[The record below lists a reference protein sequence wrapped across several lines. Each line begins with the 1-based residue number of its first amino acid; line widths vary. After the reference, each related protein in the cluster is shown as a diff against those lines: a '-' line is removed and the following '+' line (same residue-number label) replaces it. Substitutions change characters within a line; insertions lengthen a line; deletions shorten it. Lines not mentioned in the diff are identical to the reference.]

1 MKKRIYTGLIG
12 ALVLSCCAG
21 CERKQPEV
29 VWESYTEQDE
39 TAAEAAES
47 AAGGAEVLQAQDVR
61 ETQAQDVETQPQ
73 KIFVDICGA
82 VQRPGVYELEAGMRV
97 CDAVEAAGGLLENAD
112 LASLNQA
119 ALLADAAKIYVYTQE
134 EAAQQGISALEQSK
148 TGVSSG
154 QESASAAKVNINTA
168 DIAQLC
174 TLSGI
179 GESRARDIIA
189 YREANGA
196 FQSTEEIMNVSGIK
210 EATFQK
216 IKDEI
221 AVR

>member
-29 VWESYTEQDE
+29 IWESYTEQDE
-39 TAAEAAES
+39 TAAEEAGLAAD
-47 AAGGAEVLQAQDVR
+47 GAEILQAQAVM
-61 ETQAQDVETQPQ
+61 ETQPQ

-97 CDAVEAAGGLLENAD
+97 CDAVEAAGGLLGNAD

-134 EAAQQGISALEQSK
+134 EAAQQGISASEQSV
-148 TGVSSG
+148 TGGASG
-154 QESASAAKVNINTA
+154 QESSAVAAKVNINTA

-189 YREANGA
+189 YREANGG
-196 FQSTEEIMNVSGIK
+196 FQSPEEIMNVSGIK

>member
-1 MKKRIYTGLIG
+1 MKKGIYTGLIS
-12 ALVLSCCAG
+12 ALVLLCCAG
-21 CERKQPEV
+21 CKRKQPQV

-39 TAAEAAES
+39 SAAEE
-47 AAGGAEVLQAQDVR
+47 AGLVADGTETLQAQDVM
-61 ETQAQDVETQPQ
+61 ETQPQ

-82 VQRPGVYELEAGMRV
+82 VQRPGVYELEEGMRV

-134 EAAQQGISALEQSK
+134 EAAQQGISALEQSV

-154 QESASAAKVNINTA
+154 QESSAVAVKVNINTA

>member
-1 MKKRIYTGLIG
+1 MKKGIYTGLIS
-12 ALVLSCCAG
+12 ALVLLCCAG
-21 CERKQPEV
+21 CERKQPQV

-39 TAAEAAES
+39 SAAEEAGLAADGTET
-47 AAGGAEVLQAQDVR
+47 LQAQDVM
-61 ETQAQDVETQPQ
+61 ETQPQ

-82 VQRPGVYELEAGMRV
+82 VQRPGVYELEEGMRV
-97 CDAVEAAGGLLENAD
+97 RDAVEAAGGLLENAD

-134 EAAQQGISALEQSK
+134 EAAQQGISALEQSV

-154 QESASAAKVNINTA
+154 QESSAAAKVNINTA

>member
-1 MKKRIYTGLIG
+1 MKKGIYTGLIN
-12 ALVLSCCAG
+12 ALVLLCCAG
-21 CERKQPEV
+21 CERKQPQV

-39 TAAEAAES
+39 SAAEE
-47 AAGGAEVLQAQDVR
+47 AGLVADGTETLQAQDVM
-61 ETQAQDVETQPQ
+61 ETQPQ

-82 VQRPGVYELEAGMRV
+82 VQRPGVYELEEGMRV

-134 EAAQQGISALEQSK
+134 EAAQQGISALEQSV

-154 QESASAAKVNINTA
+154 QESSAVAVKVNINTA